1 MLLRYDERPHVTV
14 AAGAL
19 ALSPTAGAAKFIDQV
34 SALIRP
40 VLEAGEAA
48 WFLDQ
53 IVLGHVHR
61 NLADGEVQVSLLER
75 IYLDWFFQDES
86 LIWTGKGPRKFEDEK
101 YKSELARYRY
111 LQETEQIAQLM
122 AASTKD
128 AQDR

>member
-1 MLLRYDERPHVTV
+1 
-14 AAGAL
+14 
-19 ALSPTAGAAKFIDQV
+19 
-34 SALIRP
+34 
-40 VLEAGEAA
+40 
-48 WFLDQ
+48 
-53 IVLGHVHR
+53 
-61 NLADGEVQVSLLER
+61 VQVSLLER